1 MTSLIDNNID
11 ELIKR
16 VRQRTAVSDMVF
28 VTAYPPRELPNPF
41 DKYTV
46 TVDNTGVRQSQVFIG
61 DTIGSGLKGRL
72 YEIGLTMRV
81 YAPRDTSAAALLR
94 MSAQLF
100 DAVECCDDDD
110 AITDM
115 EMGEVKYDT
124 TSRTICRD
132 LRVVLSYILTGRARH
147 E

>member
-46 TVDNTGVRQSQVFIG
+46 TVENTGIRQSQVFIG
-61 DTIGSGLKGRL
+61 DTIGRGLTGRL
-72 YEIGLTMRV
+72 YDISVTMRV

-100 DAVECCDDDD
+100 DAVECCDRDDMV
-110 AITDM
+110 TKM
-115 EMGEVKYDT
+115 EMGEVRYDT
-124 TSRTICRD
+124 ASRTIYRD
-132 LRVVLSYILTGRARH
+132 LRLVLSCILSGRARH